1 MVDSSLRGSCRRM
14 RPVLPFRTRK
24 PSTSSMPRWTEARHG
39 LLPVRGTQRRG
50 RPAQPAIPPTR
61 STRFQSWHSL
71 WAYHLTPCMP
81 CSFAV
86 PRRTRS
92 EPRPQSNGPHRV
104 TVTVRWIPLATA
116 AYGTR
121 VARPPR
127 TTPLQPGGDS
137 FSSARERGPSPVTAA
152 SWARARRARGSLIG
166 TPALARVLPVTGTRR
181 PPHRGGNR
189 CPADAA
195 NSCRCHQRRWRL
207 ARDRGWSD
215 RAAPEAPPHLARTT

>member
-14 RPVLPFRTRK
+14 RPVLPSRTRK

-50 RPAQPAIPPTR
+50 RAAQPANPPTR

-71 WAYHLTPCMP
+71 WAHHLTPCMP
-81 CSFAV
+81 CTFAV

-121 VARPPR
+121 VA
-127 TTPLQPGGDS
+127 
-137 FSSARERGPSPVTAA
+137 TAA
-152 SWARARRARGSLIG
+152 EDDAAPTWRRWLQLGQRARPVPGDRRLVGKSPKGSRQPDRDSSPG
-166 TPALARVLPVTGTRR
+166 PCTACYRYQTSTPPWWEQVPRR
-181 PPHRGGNR
+181 
-189 CPADAA
+189 C
-195 NSCRCHQRRWRL
+195 S
-207 ARDRGWSD
+207 
-215 RAAPEAPPHLARTT
+215 E